1 MPSSFVRTSV
11 FALIAFAAAAVP
23 ARAQRTVP
31 PPPSAPPVQA
41 PAQTPAQN
49 PAPQAP
55 APPPEIKETVQV
67 VATKV
72 PEAPKDVPAPI
83 EVITGQQL
91 HDMGATTLRQALAL
105 ATGVEIAPGGDGGA
119 ATSVPEFW
127 GLREFDAFLLVVD
140 DVPWGGAFNP
150 ALASLSLRDVDRIEI
165 LRGPA
170 PVTYGATSFV
180 GVIHVV
186 HKPAS
191 ANTNYFSAS
200 LGTLSSGSAGADVV
214 VPTGGAWKSR
224 LTADFN
230 RQGFKDERTSYGRGH
245 ALWRSSKID
254 ADRSMWFTGDL
265 SITRQ
270 DPASPAPLSGGALS
284 TVVPLDANYNP
295 ANAFL
300 NENRINLGW
309 GTERPFMTDMRLA
322 ATASLT
328 HTSQQVFRGFLTNVA
343 DGANNATGF
352 RENIG
357 ITDFYGDV
365 HLQLREQHHVRS
377 IVGAD
382 FLHGNGDGKGSVFT
396 YTAALSGV
404 PAPAVTEPSAF
415 DIGSDDNRNL
425 VGLYANGEWKPTAK
439 LTGTAGVRLNMTF
452 EEGGDAEPL
461 ATQGT
466 QKEQGVTHVRPGLNL
481 GAIYSLWER
490 GTDYAHVYA
499 DYRNTF
505 KLAAFDFGL
514 GANEGSD
521 DAAEEAGRL
530 LDPETAQSIEA
541 GVKTKLM
548 NGKAG
553 VDASVFRLDFHNLV
567 AATVVN
573 GLPAL
578 TNTGHTR
585 FTGIDLGADYKGPY
599 DLTGRVTYSFHD
611 GTFVDFAPAVEGVP
625 VQLAGNRVEMSA
637 RQLFSA
643 GVIMS
648 PELGYFGSFV
658 VKYVGNRA
666 VDRQNLAFAPGYA
679 TIDLGV
685 GYRFDKYELR
695 LDGRNLGDRRD
706 PVSLSELGPG
716 QYYLMFPRELTLTLG
731 VKF

>member
-1 MPSSFVRTSV
+1 MSSSFVRTT
-11 FALIAFAAAAVP
+11 AFAFATLAAIVAP
-23 ARAQRTVP
+23 AYAQRTVP
-31 PPPSAPPVQA
+31 PPPPPPAQA
-41 PAQTPAQN
+41 TPTQTPAQ
-49 PAPQAP
+49 
-55 APPPEIKETVQV
+55 PPEVKETVQV

-83 EVITGQQL
+83 EVITGEQL

-105 ATGVEIAPGGDGGA
+105 ATGVEIAPGGDGGP

-150 ALASLSLRDVDRIEI
+150 ALASLSLRDVERIEI

-186 HKPAS
+186 HKPAA

-200 LGTLSSGSAGADVV
+200 LGTLSSGTAGADVV

-224 LTADFN
+224 LTADFD
-230 RQGFKDERTSYGRGH
+230 RQGFKDPRTSYGRGH
-245 ALWRSSKID
+245 ALWRSSKVD

-270 DPASPAPLSGGALS
+270 DPASPASFSGATISPL
-284 TVVPLDANYNP
+284 VPLDANYNP
-295 ANAFL
+295 DNAFL

-309 GTERPFMTDMRLA
+309 GTERPFMTDMRLG
-322 ATASLT
+322 ATASIT
-328 HTSQQVFRGFLTNVA
+328 HSSQRIFRGFLTNV
-343 DGANNATGF
+343 DEVANNATGL
-352 RENIG
+352 REDIG
-357 ITDFYGDV
+357 VTDFYGDV
-365 HLQLREQHHVRS
+365 HLQLREHHDVRS

-382 FLHGNGDGKGSVFT
+382 FLHGNGNGTGSVFT
-396 YTAALSGV
+396 YTAPLSGV
-404 PAPAVTEPSAF
+404 PAASVTEPSTF
-415 DIGSDDNRNL
+415 DTGADDNRNL

-439 LTGTAGVRLNMTF
+439 LTGTAGLRLNMTF

-461 ATQGT
+461 ASQGQT
-466 QKEQGVTHVRPGLNL
+466 KEQGVTHVRPGVNL
-481 GAIYSLWER
+481 GAIYTVWEQ
-490 GTDYAHVYA
+490 GTDYAHLYA

-514 GANEGSD
+514 GQDQGGN

-548 NGKAG
+548 QGKAG
-553 VDASVFRLDFHNLV
+553 FDASVFRLDFHNLV

-585 FTGIDLGADYKGPY
+585 FTGFDLGADYRGPY

-611 GTFVDFAPAVEGVP
+611 GKYVDFAPAVDGVP
-625 VQLAGNRVEMSA
+625 VQLAGNRFEMSA
-637 RQLFSA
+637 RQLFTA
-643 GVIMS
+643 GVILS
-648 PELGYFGSFV
+648 PDAGYFGSLI

-666 VDRQNLAFAPGYA
+666 LDRQNLAFAPGYA

-706 PVSLSELGPG
+706 PVSLSELGSG
-716 QYYLMFPRELTLTLG
+716 EYYLLYPRELRLTLG